1 MVDRENFVRQ
11 PILISTSLLSSELRS
26 PTLHKGTEL
35 LNLKSAFSNLKSPGA
50 LLLPRPEL
58 LQVFQARPERRL
70 FMRLESN
77 HGSLF
82 LIVQVLK

>member
-1 MVDRENFVRQ
+1 MVFPVLRQ
-11 PILISTSLLSSELRS
+11 SAGVITFRIGDLGFGIEMNKVQGKDLFRIPQSAF
-26 PTLHKGTEL
+26 
-35 LNLKSAFSNLKSPGA
+35 LNLESPGA

-77 HGSLF
+77 QGSLF
-82 LIVQVLK
+82 LIV